1 MHMETMRQK
10 EPDMNEYNDQIVE
23 EVAKE
28 LYVTALKRLPPDVKQ
43 ALTKAFERET
53 NETARQIFRTILE
66 NIRVAEEENLLVC
79 QDTGLPI
86 YFVTIG
92 SKFAVDG
99 ARIARALQKGA
110 QRATLEHPFRGSST
124 HPLTRVNPQTSVGPG
139 LPVIHWDFN
148 EEADYLEI
156 LMIPKGSG
164 SENMSAV
171 KMFIPADGV
180 RAVKKFVIDTVLES
194 GSNPCPPGIIG
205 VGIGGTFDLVAVLAK
220 KALARPVGSK
230 NHDPQLAEMEKELLE
245 AINATG
251 IGPMGLGGDTT
262 ALAVHIESA
271 YTHITQNPVAV
282 NSQCWPARR
291 ARARIFRDG
300 RVEYGY

>member
-1 MHMETMRQK
+1 MTEHDDR
-10 EPDMNEYNDQIVE
+10 IVE

-28 LYVTALKRLPPDVKQ
+28 LYITALKRLPPDVKQ
-43 ALTKAFERET
+43 ALNKAYERET
-53 NETARQIFRTILE
+53 GETAQRIFRTILE
-66 NIRVAEEENLLVC
+66 NIRVAEEEDLLVC

-92 SKFAVDG
+92 SKFRVDG

-139 LPVIHWDFN
+139 LPVIHWDFD

-156 LMIPKGSG
+156 LMVPKGSG
-164 SENMSAV
+164 SENMSAAR
-171 KMFIPADGV
+171 MFIPADGV
-180 RAVKKFVIDTVLES
+180 KAVKKFVLDTVLES
-194 GSNPCPPGIIG
+194 GANPCPPGIIG

-220 KALARPVGSK
+220 KALARPVGSR
-230 NHDPQLAEMEKELLE
+230 NRDPQLAEMEEELLK
-245 AINATG
+245 AINALG

-291 ARARIFRDG
+291 AKARIFRDG